1 MTQRIEVT
9 RFGGPEVLTP
19 VSGPEPV
26 AEPGQ
31 AVIAVHAADV
41 LFLDTLIRSGRA
53 ARWFPVRPPYVPG
66 TGVAGTVMPGEA
78 GGGGRRVIAPTGQAG
93 GYAERVV
100 VPAGRLIAVPDGV
113 DLRDAAAVLHDG
125 ATALGLAAA
134 TGFRSGEWVLVL
146 GAAGGMGLLLV
157 QLARAAG
164 ARVAG
169 AARGPAKR
177 DRILAAGAEV
187 VADYSD
193 PAWTEEI
200 RKATGGTGPDL
211 VLDGAGGA
219 LGAAAFA
226 ITADGGR
233 FSAHGTAS
241 GGFAPVDRE
250 EARRRGITVLGI
262 EQVQFGPGE
271 HERFAERALREVA
284 AGRMTPVIGQT
295 FPLARAADAHAALE
309 NRSAIGKTL
318 LTLGG

>member
-1 MTQRIEVT
+1 MTQRIEVA
-9 RFGGPEVLTP
+9 RFGGPDVLTP

-31 AVIAVHAADV
+31 AVIEVHAADV

-53 ARWFPVRPPYVPG
+53 AQWFPVRPPYVPG
-66 TGVAGTVMPGEA
+66 SGVAGTVPAEA
-78 GGGGRRVIAPTGQAG
+78 GRRVIAQTGQAG
-93 GYAERVV
+93 GYAEHVA
-100 VPAGRLIAVPDGV
+100 VPASRLIPVPDAV

-134 TGFRSGEWVLVL
+134 TGFRAGEWVLVL

-177 DRILAAGAEV
+177 RRILAAGAEM
-187 VADYSD
+187 VADYSE
-193 PAWTEEI
+193 PAWTGEI
-200 RKATGGTGPDL
+200 LKATGGAGPDL

-219 LGAAAFA
+219 LGRAAFA

-233 FSAHGTAS
+233 FSAHGAAS
-241 GGFAPVDRE
+241 GGFAPVDRA
-250 EARRRGITVLGI
+250 EARRRGITVQGI

-284 AGRMTPVIGQT
+284 AGRMTPIIGQT

-309 NRSAIGKTL
+309 NRSAAGKTL
-318 LTLGG
+318 LTVAG

>member
-1 MTQRIEVT
+1 
-9 RFGGPEVLTP
+9 
-19 VSGPEPV
+19 
-26 AEPGQ
+26 
-31 AVIAVHAADV
+31 
-41 LFLDTLIRSGRA
+41 
-53 ARWFPVRPPYVPG
+53 
-66 TGVAGTVMPGEA
+66 
-78 GGGGRRVIAPTGQAG
+78 
-93 GYAERVV
+93 
-100 VPAGRLIAVPDGV
+100 
-113 DLRDAAAVLHDG
+113 
-125 ATALGLAAA
+125 
-134 TGFRSGEWVLVL
+134 
-146 GAAGGMGLLLV
+146 
-157 QLARAAG
+157 
-164 ARVAG
+164 
-169 AARGPAKR
+169 
-177 DRILAAGAEV
+177 V

-233 FSAHGTAS
+233 FSAHGAAS
-241 GGFAPVDRE
+241 GGSAPVDRE

-271 HERFAERALREVA
+271 HERFAERALQEVA
-284 AGRMTPVIGQT
+284 AGRMTPVIGQA

>member
-66 TGVAGTVMPGEA
+66 TGVAGTVD
-78 GGGGRRVIAPTGQAG
+78 GRRVIAQTGQAG
-93 GYAERVV
+93 GYAEHVA

-169 AARGPAKR
+169 AARGKR

-200 RKATGGTGPDL
+200 LKATGGTGPDL

-219 LGAAAFA
+219 LGGAAFA

-233 FSAHGTAS
+233 FSAHGAAS

-295 FPLARAADAHAALE
+295 FPLARAADAHTALE

-318 LTLGG
+318 LTVAG

>member
-53 ARWFPVRPPYVPG
+53 AQWFPVRPPYVPG
-66 TGVAGTVMPGEA
+66 TGVAGTVISD
-78 GGGGRRVIAPTGQAG
+78 GGRRVIAPTGQAG
-93 GYAERVV
+93 GYAEHVV
-100 VPAGRLIAVPDGV
+100 VPASRLIAVPDGV

-146 GAAGGMGLLLV
+146 SAAGGMGLLLV

-177 DRILAAGAEV
+177 NRILAAGAEV

-200 RKATGGTGPDL
+200 LKATGGTGPDL

-233 FSAHGTAS
+233 FSAHGAAS

-250 EARRRGITVLGI
+250 EARRRGITVVGI

-271 HERFAERALREVA
+271 HKGFAERALQEVA
-284 AGRMTPVIGQT
+284 AGRMTPAIGQT

-318 LTLGG
+318 LTVAG